1 MWDPRIKCEFVNAIT
16 VSGTSNVAGEKTR
29 RSFIS
34 GETLII

>member
-16 VSGTSNVAGEKTR
+16 VSGTSNVAGEKTQEI
-29 RSFIS
+29 IS